1 VDVKEKGEIF
11 RCNVCGNEVKVMS
24 VGGGTLIC
32 CNKPMEMIK
41 EGEPV
46 EEEEIELEDKK
57 EEENWGGFREE
68 ESENEE
74 NVEGDINKGFAG

>member
-1 VDVKEKGEIF
+1 MGVNKKGEIF
-11 RCNVCGNEVKVMS
+11 RCNVCGNEVKVIS

-32 CNKPMEMIK
+32 CNKPMEMIR

>member
-1 VDVKEKGEIF
+1 MDVNKKGEIF
-11 RCNVCGNEVKVMS
+11 RCNVCGNEVKVIS

>member
-1 VDVKEKGEIF
+1 MDVKEKGEIF
-11 RCNVCGNEVKVMS
+11 RCNVCGNEVKVIS

-32 CNKPMEMIK
+32 CNKPMEMIR

-57 EEENWGGFREE
+57 EEENWGNLEG
-68 ESENEE
+68 E
-74 NVEGDINKGFAG
+74 NVKGYIDKGFAG